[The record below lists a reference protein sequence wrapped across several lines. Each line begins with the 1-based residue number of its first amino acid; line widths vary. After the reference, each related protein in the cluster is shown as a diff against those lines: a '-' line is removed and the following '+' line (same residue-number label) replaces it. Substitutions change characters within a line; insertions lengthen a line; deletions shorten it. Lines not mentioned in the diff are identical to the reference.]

1 MRRVI
6 DLTATLLFLLAVATP
21 AAAKPVPPGDAPAA
35 PDPRAPWR
43 GQAVAVCVD
52 RLHAIPD
59 LGPDDLESICGCGAD
74 GVLQSNI
81 PLPPVAGGRVP
92 PAMQGRLIACTGRAR
107 PEQASAVARLLADA
121 ARTPPPATETPVIAG
136 KPTGDEDAAP
146 PETEGDSGGGFWSWV
161 SSLSLPAWLTGAS
174 LLLWVA
180 LGILVFGVIA
190 LTIRRRDPRKDLTG
204 PPSYMQKGAPA
215 QPPRRPDL
223 PR

>member
-1 MRRVI
+1 MRKSVAFAA
-6 DLTATLLFLLAVATP
+6 LLLALP
-21 AAAKPVPPGDAPAA
+21 AAAKPVPPGDAPGA

-52 RLHAIPD
+52 QLHAIPD
-59 LGPDDLESICGCGAD
+59 LAPDDLESICGCGAD
-74 GVLQSNI
+74 GVLQGNGNA

-92 PAMQGRLIACTGRAR
+92 PAMQGRLITCTGRVR
-107 PEQASAVARLLADA
+107 PDLASAVARLLVDA

-136 KPTGDEDAAP
+136 KPAGDDDAAP
-146 PETEGDSGGGFWSWV
+146 ADTESDSGGGFWTWV

-190 LTIRRRDPRKDLTG
+190 LTIRRRDPRQDLTG
-204 PPSYMQKGAPA
+204 PPSYMQKGAPP